1 MLLGLEL
8 FFCLVVG
15 FFVCLFVCLWLCWV
29 SIAVHR
35 LSLVAI
41 SGDYSLVALY
51 RLLIVVAS
59 LTEQHR
65 L

>member
-15 FFVCLFVCLWLCWV
+15 FFFVCFFLSLWLCWV

-35 LSLVAI
+35 LSLVPV
-41 SGDYSLVALY
+41 SGGYSLVALY

-59 LTEQHR
+59 Y
-65 L
+65 